1 MSESAEHGLRRRM
14 HGEIAKLHEAAQF
27 RTLENPPGIN
37 LYSNDYLGLASNAR
51 LKKSVLDAVGAVDSV
66 GSTGSRLLSGNSPEW
81 ERLEHDFAE
90 FAGTEAS
97 LYFGSGYAANIGLI
111 SAIAGRGDVIFSDA
125 LNHASLIDGI
135 RLSGA
140 AKVIYPH
147 ADMAFLRRALD
158 EHRAHQGAK
167 LIITESIF
175 SMDGDIAP
183 IEQLLELARAYS
195 ADLIVDEAHAIG
207 VHGPQ
212 GRGICAALGLEQKV
226 FAIVHTCGKALA
238 SAGAFVCG
246 SDLLKDYLVNRARTF
261 IFSTAMPPY
270 MAAQIRAALGL
281 ARSAEDSRAHLHAIA
296 TELRTRFIAAGVN
309 CGTSSTQIIPIHL
322 GANEAALSVAAALQD
337 AGFGVRAIRPP
348 TVPEGTSRIRFSLT
362 ASLSM
367 DEIGRLA
374 LATETAVKMMQ
385 PSTTTAHA

>member
-1 MSESAEHGLRRRM
+1 M
-14 HGEIAKLHEAAQF
+14 HGEIARLHEAAQF
-27 RTLENPPGIN
+27 RTLKNPSGIN
-37 LYSNDYLGLASNAR
+37 LYSNDYLGLASDAR
-51 LKKSVLDAVGAVDSV
+51 LKKAAIDAIAAAQSV

-90 FAGTEAS
+90 FATTEAS
-97 LYFGSGYAANIGLI
+97 LYFGSGYAANIGLL
-111 SAIAGRGDVIFSDA
+111 SSVAGRGDVIFSDA

-158 EHRAHQGAK
+158 EHRADHGAK
-167 LIITESIF
+167 LIVTESIF
-175 SMDGDIAP
+175 SMEGDIAP
-183 IEQLLELARAYS
+183 IEQLVELARDYN

-207 VHGPQ
+207 AYGPQ
-212 GRGICAALGLEQKV
+212 GRGVCTALGVEREI

-246 SDLLKDYLVNRARTF
+246 RDLLKNYLVNRARTF

-270 MAAQIRAALGL
+270 MAGQIRAAIEL
-281 ARSAEDSRAHLHAIA
+281 ARGAEDSRAHLRAIA
-296 TELRTRFIAAGVN
+296 AVLRTRLIAAGID
-309 CGTSSTQIIPIHL
+309 CGASSTQIIPIRL
-322 GANEAALSVAAALQD
+322 GDNEAALSAASALQD
-337 AGFGVRAIRPP
+337 AGFAVRAIRPP

-367 DEIGRLA
+367 DEIRRLA
-374 LATETAVKMMQ
+374 LATEAAIQTMQ
-385 PSTTTAHA
+385 SSATTAHA